1 MRVVIEN
8 TNADALR
15 FAADYIVSKI
25 KEANPTEAKPYTVV
39 LPDPLPS
46 VKLLFDDLVRAFEV
60 GRISYKHV
68 VFFQLEEFRDI
79 PRTDKRSFAWR
90 LYDYFFKFVDANP
103 HNVFFLNGTSSDFD
117 RECELFEDAI
127 KRYGGINL
135 MCLQVSSEASIGG
148 NAPGSCLTSRTR
160 PKTTTSF
167 VINDR
172 SYTRNGLGDI
182 AEEDIIPVDEY
193 AIGSNYVLTMGL
205 GTIMDAEEVIALFIG
220 PPAARALHHV
230 LEGSVSNMFPAS
242 VLQYHTR
249 ACIVSEH
256 RSISTLKF
264 TTVEYFMGIRE
275 NFNIV
280 NSLPALQTTRES
292 PYHHAVKFTQQLP
305 SELFLGATAESY
317 REPARI
323 ASQFAVER
331 TSLSPL
337 MDSSLS
343 PKTDTS
349 ISPNVDGVFSPNQE
363 TVD

>member
-1 MRVVIEN
+1 MIC
-8 TNADALR
+8 
-15 FAADYIVSKI
+15 S
-25 KEANPTEAKPYTVV
+25 
-39 LPDPLPS
+39 
-46 VKLLFDDLVRAFEV
+46 FDDLVRAYQV
-60 GRISYKHV
+60 GRVSYKYV

-79 PRTDKRSFAWR
+79 PRTDSRSFAWR

-117 RECELFEDAI
+117 HECELFEDAI

-135 MCLQVSSEASIGG
+135 MCVQVSSEASIGG

-172 SYTRNGLGDI
+172 SYTRNGLGDV
-182 AEEDIIPVDEY
+182 AEEDIIPEDEY

-242 VLQYHTR
+242 ILQYHAR
-249 ACIVSEH
+249 ACIVCEH

-280 NSLPALQTTRES
+280 NSLPALQTTRRRRKSPQTCRRVAVSPRRQVHAADAQRAVPRSHRGGLSRAGADRVAVRGGEDES
-292 PYHHAVKFTQQLP
+292 VA
-305 SELFLGATAESY
+305 A
-317 REPARI
+317 
-323 ASQFAVER
+323 
-331 TSLSPL
+331 
-337 MDSSLS
+337 
-343 PKTDTS
+343 
-349 ISPNVDGVFSPNQE
+349 DG
-363 TVD
+363 

>member
-1 MRVVIEN
+1 MIC
-8 TNADALR
+8 
-15 FAADYIVSKI
+15 S
-25 KEANPTEAKPYTVV
+25 
-39 LPDPLPS
+39 
-46 VKLLFDDLVRAFEV
+46 FDDLVRAFEI

-79 PRTDKRSFAWR
+79 PRTDRRSFAWR

-103 HNVFFLNGTSSDFD
+103 HNVFFLNGTASDFD
-117 RECELFEDAI
+117 HECELFEEAI

-135 MCLQVSSEASIGG
+135 MCVQVSSEASIGG
-148 NAPGSCLTSRTR
+148 NPPGSCLTSRTR

-172 SYTRNGLGDI
+172 SYTRNGFGDI

-205 GTIMDAEEVIALFIG
+205 GTIMDAEEVIALFVG

-242 VLQYHTR
+242 ILQYHTR
-249 ACIVSEH
+249 ACIVCEH

-280 NSLPALQTTRES
+280 NSLPALQTTRRRREGFERVGES
-292 PYHHAVKFTQQLP
+292 PYRHAVKFTQQLP
-305 SELFLGATAESY
+305 SELFLGATAEVY
-317 REPARI
+317 REPALI

-331 TSLSPL
+331 TSLSP
-337 MDSSLS
+337 MMESSLS

-349 ISPNVDGVFSPNQE
+349 ISPNVNSVFTPNQE

>member
-1 MRVVIEN
+1 MIC
-8 TNADALR
+8 
-15 FAADYIVSKI
+15 S
-25 KEANPTEAKPYTVV
+25 
-39 LPDPLPS
+39 
-46 VKLLFDDLVRAFEV
+46 FDDLVRAFEI

-79 PRTDKRSFAWR
+79 PRTDRRSFAWR

-103 HNVFFLNGTSSDFD
+103 HNVFFLNGTASDFD
-117 RECELFEDAI
+117 HECELFEEAI

-135 MCLQVSSEASIGG
+135 MCVQVSSEASIGG
-148 NAPGSCLTSRTR
+148 NPPGSCLTSRTR

-172 SYTRNGLGDI
+172 SYTRNGFGDI

-242 VLQYHTR
+242 ILQYHTR
-249 ACIVSEH
+249 ACIVCEH

-280 NSLPALQTTRES
+280 NSLPALQTTRRRREGFERVGES
-292 PYHHAVKFTQQLP
+292 PYRHAVKFTQQLP
-305 SELFLGATAESY
+305 SELFLGATAEVY
-317 REPARI
+317 REPALI
-323 ASQFAVER
+323 ASQFAAER
-331 TSLSPL
+331 TSLSP
-337 MDSSLS
+337 MMESSLS

-349 ISPNVDGVFSPNQE
+349 ISPNVNSVFTPNQE

>member
-1 MRVVIEN
+1 MIC
-8 TNADALR
+8 
-15 FAADYIVSKI
+15 S
-25 KEANPTEAKPYTVV
+25 
-39 LPDPLPS
+39 
-46 VKLLFDDLVRAFEV
+46 FDDLVRAYQV
-60 GRISYKHV
+60 GRVSYKYV

-79 PRTDKRSFAWR
+79 PRTDSRSFAWR

-103 HNVFFLNGTSSDFD
+103 HNVFFLNGTASDFD
-117 RECELFEDAI
+117 HECELFEEAI

-135 MCLQVSSEASIGG
+135 MCVQVSSEASIGG
-148 NAPGSCLTSRTR
+148 NPPGSCLTSRTR

-172 SYTRNGLGDI
+172 SYTRNGFGDI

-242 VLQYHTR
+242 ILQYHTR
-249 ACIVSEH
+249 ACIVCEH

-280 NSLPALQTTRES
+280 NSLPALQTTR
-292 PYHHAVKFTQQLP
+292 
-305 SELFLGATAESY
+305 
-317 REPARI
+317 RR
-323 ASQFAVER
+323 
-331 TSLSPL
+331 
-337 MDSSLS
+337 
-343 PKTDTS
+343 
-349 ISPNVDGVFSPNQE
+349 
-363 TVD
+363 